1 MVMAPTASD
10 DLVGRRLR
18 FRDLQVFS
26 AVMHSGSMA
35 KAAQQLGLTQPA
47 VSEIVASLEHLFG
60 VRLFDRN
67 SRGVE
72 PTIYAHALLKRSR
85 AAFDEVK
92 QGIKDF
98 DYLSDPTAGELR
110 IGCPASVLGGTLA
123 LTVERFC
130 RSYPRAVL
138 RFDEVTSPGS
148 DFPSLREREHDFIVA
163 RIARPL
169 VGEAEIN
176 LEILFDDPLLIAAD
190 IHSNWARRRKIAA
203 AELVDASWVLTA
215 PDTLVYLSVAEAF
228 RSRGLTMPKINL
240 VALSGHLR
248 MSLVA
253 RGPFVTAVPSSLLRF
268 NAAKLGLKILPV
280 DLQIHGYPVA
290 ILTLKNRLLSPLAGF
305 FMEHLRNVAAS
316 IASSSQS
323 ALDGQVD

>member
-1 MVMAPTASD
+1 MAPSED
-10 DLVGRRLR
+10 RVGRRLR
-18 FRDLQVFS
+18 FRDLQVLS
-26 AVMHSGSMA
+26 AVVHSGSMA
-35 KAAQQLGLTQPA
+35 KAALQLGLTQPA
-47 VSEIVASLEHLFG
+47 VSDIVAGLEHLFG

-72 PTIYAHALLKRSR
+72 PTIYGHALLKRGR
-85 AAFDEVK
+85 AALDEVK
-92 QGIKDF
+92 LGIRDIDF
-98 DYLSDPTAGELR
+98 LSDPAAGELR

-123 LTVERFC
+123 LAVERFY
-130 RSYPRAVL
+130 RRYPRVVL

-169 VGEAEIN
+169 VDEEELN
-176 LEILFDDPLLIAAD
+176 LEILFHDPLLIAAD
-190 IHSNWARRRKIAA
+190 IHSDWARRRKIAA
-203 AELVDASWVLTA
+203 AELVDAPWILTA
-215 PDTLVYLSVAEAF
+215 PNTLVYLSVAEAF
-228 RSRGLTMPKINL
+228 RSRGLTMPKISL

-268 NAAKLGLKILPV
+268 NAAKLGLKVLPV

-290 ILTLKNRLLSPLAGF
+290 IVTLKNRLLSPLAGF
-305 FMEHLRNVAAS
+305 FMEHVREVAAS
-316 IASSSQS
+316 ICSSSQS
-323 ALDGQVD
+323 HRA